1 MRNRALC
8 LLRLG
13 LNHPGAEFRDGQ
25 WESIAQLLS
34 GGRLLV
40 VQRTGWGKSIVY
52 FIAAKL
58 LREQGRGPALLISP
72 LLSLMRNQLEA
83 AQRMGVVAR
92 TINSSN
98 VESWPAIR
106 QELLANQI
114 DILLISP
121 ERLANETFHFEVLGG
136 LARRVGL
143 FVIDEAHCISDWGH
157 DFRPDYRRISQLLPQ
172 LPQGLPILA
181 TTATAN
187 NRVVNDVVEQ
197 LGQGVKVVRGPLVRE
212 SLSLQ
217 NLQLDQQSERLAW
230 LAEQLPQLPGSGIIY
245 VLTKRDAER
254 VAAWL
259 RQNQIS
265 AEAYHADLGDGDDG
279 NEIRINLEQK
289 LLNNDI
295 KALVATV
302 ALGMGFDK
310 PDLGFVIH
318 FQRPASV
325 VHYYQQVGRA
335 GRAVDSAFGIMLS
348 GAEDESI
355 SNYFIAS
362 AFPPQR
368 NVKAILE
375 HLGQHPEGLSAVE
388 MQRGL
393 NITFGQLQKALRYLS
408 SDSPSPVRQQKSKW
422 LLTAAAATYRMDE
435 EKVRQITGLRQEE
448 QAEMR
453 RYLEHP
459 GCLMEFLE
467 HSLDDPA
474 PRPCG
479 KCANCL
485 GHTLLPAEC
494 RPELVRQAQQF
505 LRGSSQPLLPRLQWP
520 PYQALASYGFK
531 GKIREELRAGE
542 GRALCI
548 WRDGGWGQQVAQ
560 EQADGYFSDA
570 VLAALVQLLAE
581 WRPDPAPAWVSCVPS
596 LRKPYP
602 IMDLAMRLAQRLN
615 LPFIPCIRKVKDN
628 QPQRL
633 QFNSV
638 QRCRNLDGAFQVDL
652 QRGSYA
658 PCLLLDDSVETGWTL
673 TLLSALLRQAG
684 VQAVHPLALALN
696 TLGQE

>member
-187 NRVVNDVVEQ
+187 NRVVNDIVEQ

-265 AEAYHADLGDGDDG
+265 AAAYHADLGDGDDG

>member
-265 AEAYHADLGDGDDG
+265 AAAYHADLGDGDDG

>member
-1 MRNRALC
+1 MRNRALY

-13 LNHPGAEFRDGQ
+13 LNNPGAEFRDGQ
-25 WESIAQLLS
+25 RESIAQLLS

-40 VQRTGWGKSIVY
+40 VQRTGWGKSVVY

-58 LREQGRGPALLISP
+58 LREQGKGTTLLISP

-83 AQRMGVVAR
+83 AQRMGVIAR

-98 VESWPAIR
+98 VESWQDIR
-106 QELLANQI
+106 QELLANQV
-114 DILLISP
+114 DILMISP
-121 ERLANETFHFEVLGG
+121 ERLANENFHLEVLGG
-136 LARRVGL
+136 LASQVSL

-157 DFRPDYRRISQLLPQ
+157 DFRPDYRRIRQLLTQ
-172 LPQGLPILA
+172 LPQELPILA

-187 NRVVNDVVEQ
+187 DRVVNDIVEQ

-217 NLQLDQQSERLAW
+217 NLQLDHQSERLAW
-230 LAEQLPQLPGSGIIY
+230 LAEQLPKLPGSGIIY
-245 VLTKRDAER
+245 VLTQRDAER
-254 VAAWL
+254 VAEWL
-259 RQNQIS
+259 RLNQIQ
-265 AEAYHADLGDGDDG
+265 AEAYHADLGSGEDG
-279 NEIRINLEQK
+279 NKIRNNLEQK
-289 LLNNDI
+289 LLYNEI

-335 GRAVDSAFGIMLS
+335 GRAVNSAFGIMLS
-348 GAEDESI
+348 GAEDENI
-355 SNYFIAS
+355 SNYFIET

-368 NVKAILE
+368 HVKAILE
-375 HLGQHPEGLSAVE
+375 LLRQYPEGLSAIE
-388 MQRGL
+388 MQRSL
-393 NITFGQLQKALRYLS
+393 NITYGQLQKALRYLS
-408 SDSPSPVRQQKSKW
+408 SDSPAPIQRLKSKW
-422 LLTAAAATYRMDE
+422 LLTAAAAYYCLDE
-435 EKVRQITGLRQEE
+435 EKIRQLTELRYEE

-453 RYLEHP
+453 RYLQHP

-479 KCANCL
+479 KCANCR
-485 GHTLLPAEC
+485 GRALLPTVC
-494 RPELVRQAQQF
+494 SPELARRAQQF
-505 LRGSSQPLLPRLQWP
+505 LRGSSQTLSPRLQWP
-520 PYQALASYGFK
+520 PYQALASYGFR
-531 GKIREELRAGE
+531 GKIKEELRAGE

-548 WRDGGWGQQVAQ
+548 WRDGGWGQQIAR
-560 EQADGYFSDA
+560 EQASGYFSEA
-570 VLAALVQLLAE
+570 VLEALVQLLAE
-581 WRPDPAPAWVSCVPS
+581 WRPEPAPGWVCCVPS
-596 LRKPYP
+596 LRQPYP
-602 IMDLAMRLAQRLN
+602 IMDLAARLAQRLN

-638 QRCRNLDGAFQVDL
+638 QRCRNLDGAFYVDL
-652 QRGSYA
+652 QRRPYA
-658 PCLLLDDSVETGWTL
+658 ACLLLDDTVETGWTM
-673 TLLSALLRQAG
+673 TLVAALLRQAG
-684 VQAVHPLALALN
+684 AQAVHPLVLALN
-696 TLGQE
+696 NLGQE

>member
-1 MRNRALC
+1 MRNRALY

-13 LNHPGAEFRDGQ
+13 LNNPEAEFRDGQ
-25 WESIAQLLS
+25 WESIAQLLF

-40 VQRTGWGKSIVY
+40 AQRTGWGKSVVY

-58 LREQGRGPALLISP
+58 LREQGKGPALLISP

-83 AQRMGVVAR
+83 AQRMGVIAR

-98 VESWPAIR
+98 VESWRDIHL
-106 QELLANQI
+106 ELLADQV

-121 ERLANETFHFEVLGG
+121 ERLANETFHLEVLGD
-136 LARRVGL
+136 LASRIGL

-157 DFRPDYRRISQLLPQ
+157 DFRPDYRRIRQLLTQ

-187 NRVVNDVVEQ
+187 DRVVNDIVEQ
-197 LGQGVKVVRGPLVRE
+197 LGQDVKVVRGPLVRE

-217 NLQLDQQSERLAW
+217 NLQLDHQAERLAW
-230 LAEQLPQLPGSGIIY
+230 LAEQLPKLPGSGIIY
-245 VLTKRDAER
+245 VLTQRDAER
-254 VAAWL
+254 VAEWL
-259 RQNQIS
+259 RLNKIL
-265 AEAYHADLGDGDDG
+265 AEAYHADLGDGEDG
-279 NEIRINLEQK
+279 NEIRTKLEQK
-289 LLNNDI
+289 LLNNEI

-348 GAEDESI
+348 GAEDENI
-355 SNYFIAS
+355 SNYFIET

-368 NVKAILE
+368 HVKAILE
-375 HLGQHPEGLSAVE
+375 YLRQCPNGLSTME

-393 NITFGQLQKALRYLS
+393 NITYGQLQKTLRYLS
-408 SDSPSPVRQQKSKW
+408 SDSPTPIRRQKSKW
-422 LLTAAAATYRMDE
+422 MLTPAAATYSLDE
-435 EKVRQITGLRQEE
+435 EKVRQITGLRYEE

-453 RYLEHP
+453 RYLQHP

-467 HSLDDPA
+467 YSLDDPT
-474 PRPCG
+474 PHPCG
-479 KCANCL
+479 KCANCQ
-485 GHTLLPAEC
+485 GRALLPTVC
-494 RPELVRQAQQF
+494 SPELVRQAQQF
-505 LRGSSQPLLPRLQWP
+505 LRGSSQ
-520 PYQALASYGFK
+520 ALESYGFSGRVK
-531 GKIREELRAGE
+531 EELRAGE

-548 WRDGGWGQQVAQ
+548 WRDGGWGQLIAQ
-560 EQADGYFSDA
+560 ELASGYFSEA
-570 VLAALVQLLAE
+570 VLEALVQLLAE
-581 WRPDPAPAWVSCVPS
+581 WRPDPAPGWVCCVPS
-596 LRKPYP
+596 LRQPYP
-602 IMDLAMRLAQRLN
+602 IMDLAARLAQRLN
-615 LPFIPCIRKVKDN
+615 LPFIPCIHKVKDN

-638 QRCRNLDGAFQVDL
+638 QRCRNLDGAFHVDL
-652 QRGSYA
+652 QVRPYA
-658 PCLLLDDSVETGWTL
+658 ACLLLDDTVETGWTM
-673 TLLSALLRQAG
+673 TLLAALLRQAG

-696 TLGQE
+696 NLGQE

>member
-1 MRNRALC
+1 MRNRGLC

-13 LNHPGAEFRDGQ
+13 LNCPDAEFRDGQ

-34 GGRLLV
+34 SGRLLV
-40 VQRTGWGKSIVY
+40 VERTGWGKSVVY

-83 AQRMGVVAR
+83 AQRMGIIAR

-98 VESWPAIR
+98 TENWAAIR

-121 ERLANETFHFEVLGG
+121 ERLANETFHLEVLGG
-136 LARRVGL
+136 LVRRVGL

-157 DFRPDYRRISQLLPQ
+157 DFRPDYRRIGQLLPQ
-172 LPQGLPILA
+172 LPDGLPILA

-187 NRVVNDVVEQ
+187 NRVVNDIVEQ

-245 VLTKRDAER
+245 VLTRRDAER
-254 VAAWL
+254 VAEWL
-259 RQNQIS
+259 QKNQIH
-265 AEAYHADLGDGDDG
+265 AEAYHADLGDDGDG
-279 NEIRINLEQK
+279 NAIRIALEQK
-289 LLNNDI
+289 LVNNEI

-335 GRAVDSAFGIMLS
+335 GRAVDSAYGIMLS

-375 HLGQHPEGLSAVE
+375 YLGQHPAGLSSVE

-393 NITFGQLQKALRYLS
+393 NITYGQLQKALRYLS
-408 SDSPSPVRQQKSKW
+408 SDSPAPVRQMKSKW
-422 LLTAAAATYRMDE
+422 QLTAAAGTYRMDE
-435 EKVRQITGLRQEE
+435 EKVRLITGLRLEE

-453 RYLEHP
+453 RYLQHP

-474 PRPCG
+474 PHPCG

-485 GHTLLPAEC
+485 GHPLLPTRC
-494 RPELVRQAQQF
+494 RPELVRLAQQF
-505 LRGSSQPLLPRLQWP
+505 LRGSSQVLAPRLQWP
-520 PYQALASYGFK
+520 PYQALGSYGFK
-531 GKIREELRAGE
+531 GKINESLRAGE

-548 WRDGGWGQQVAQ
+548 WRDGGWGQLVAQ
-560 EQADGYFSDA
+560 EQADGHFSDA
-570 VLAALVQLLAE
+570 LLEAMVHLLAE
-581 WRPDPAPAWVSCVPS
+581 WRPQPAPAWICCVPS
-596 LRKPYP
+596 LRQPYP
-602 IMDLAMRLAQRLN
+602 ILELAMRLAQRLN
-615 LPFIPCIRKVKDN
+615 LPFIACIRKLKDN

-638 QRCRNLDGAFQVDL
+638 QRCRNLDGVFQVDL
-652 QRGSYA
+652 RKQPYA
-658 PCLLLDDSVETGWTL
+658 ACLLLDDSVETGWTL
-673 TLLSALLRQAG
+673 TLLAALLRQAG
-684 VQAVHPLALALN
+684 VQAVYPLVLALN
-696 TLGQE
+696 NLGQE

>member
-187 NRVVNDVVEQ
+187 NRVVNDIVEQ

-265 AEAYHADLGDGDDG
+265 AAAYHADLGDGDDG
-279 NEIRINLEQK
+279 NEIRINLEHQ

-560 EQADGYFSDA
+560 EQAEGYFSDA